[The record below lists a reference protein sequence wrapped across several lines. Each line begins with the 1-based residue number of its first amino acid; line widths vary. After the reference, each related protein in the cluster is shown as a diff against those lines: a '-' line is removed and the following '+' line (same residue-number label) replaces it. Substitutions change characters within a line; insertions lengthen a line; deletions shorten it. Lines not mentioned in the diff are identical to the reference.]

1 MPFPPLSQVFAREKA
16 IEDARLAKDAA
27 VAEEARTAIRAVE
40 WAGDR
45 ATVTA
50 PPPRPQVSE
59 TLVSVFSHYVD
70 C

>member
-1 MPFPPLSQVFAREKA
+1 MPLPPPSQVFAREKA

-50 PPPRPQVSE
+50 PPPRQRDSGQRFLP
-59 TLVSVFSHYVD
+59 L